1 MAVALGI
8 SVVRYHALAFTLSGA
23 IAGFTGGL
31 YAFNRFSLV
40 PDQFGF
46 SMLVASLAAV
56 VLGGRTSVLGP
67 VVGTAVLAVLPE
79 LARSF
84 AEQRYLLHGTLLVLV
99 IIFLPDGIVDTAKF
113 RLRQRWAAQEGA
125 IRGHA
130 AH

>member
-56 VLGGRTSVLGP
+56 VLGGRISVLGP

-84 AEQRYLLHGTLLVLV
+84 AEQRYLLHG
-99 IIFLPDGIVDTAKF
+99 G
-113 RLRQRWAAQEGA
+113 LRAVPEQQ
-125 IRGHA
+125 
-130 AH
+130 